1 MPILSNM
8 RTIINQSLPI
18 QIKATHVMLIVIFF
32 RCDSKDLKWILHW
45 CWRHFCLT
53 FKNLNEVEITF
64 SLQSIVEQNF
74 SLWKNQNPFWQT
86 VSHCRA
92 RTYAFVCKSLVYI
105 TFELSIAKHR
115 HLDIKRW
122 IPSNH
127 GWESTNRQND
137 WHHVKLKWFSSSNSI
152 ANNKETKLSWG
163 LWISAIGE
171 ISKRLDDK
179 LNISIANSTTQKCPS
194 VYCISFLQKVLCST
208 AVFIAVIPIILTI
221 DKIFICAICYR
232 MQ

>member
-1 MPILSNM
+1 MPMYIYAQCTSIQYMPILSNM

-105 TFELSIAKHR
+105 TFELSITKHR
-115 HLDIKRW
+115 HLDINRW

-137 WHHVKLKWFSSSNSI
+137 WHHVKL
-152 ANNKETKLSWG
+152 
-163 LWISAIGE
+163 
-171 ISKRLDDK
+171 
-179 LNISIANSTTQKCPS
+179 
-194 VYCISFLQKVLCST
+194 
-208 AVFIAVIPIILTI
+208 
-221 DKIFICAICYR
+221 
-232 MQ
+232 